1 MTGRD
6 SLRRGAIVAVTW
18 GLQLMARARRGGLGM
33 ETCLWTAAPSAA
45 LNLPSSRR
53 PGRQ

>member
-6 SLRRGAIVAVTW
+6 SFRCCIIVVVTW
-18 GLQLMARARRGGLGM
+18 GLQLMARARQGGLGT
-33 ETCLWTAAPSAA
+33 ETCFWIAAPSAA

-53 PGRQ
+53 PGRR